1 MITSTKNSSA
11 RSYSTKQ
18 VSVSWPQLYP
28 DKAFQVCFPG
38 SLGYLPSYSE
48 NQDEANLTQDIFPQA
63 WDLGCKVFNGFVLH
77 TFISCPLSGSS
88 QCSAFKSLFVNAFIK
103 RGLKSFLCILEL
115 HF

>member
-1 MITSTKNSSA
+1 MITSNKNSSA

-48 NQDEANLTQDIFPQA
+48 NQDEAYLTQ
-63 WDLGCKVFNGFVLH
+63 G
-77 TFISCPLSGSS
+77 
-88 QCSAFKSLFVNAFIK
+88 LF
-103 RGLKSFLCILEL
+103 S
-115 HF
+115 